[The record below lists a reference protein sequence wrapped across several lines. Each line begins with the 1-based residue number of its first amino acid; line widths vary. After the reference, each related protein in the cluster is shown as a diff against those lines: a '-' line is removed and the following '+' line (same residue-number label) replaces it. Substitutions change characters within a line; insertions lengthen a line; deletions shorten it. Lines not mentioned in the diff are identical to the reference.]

1 MGLEFEGFKKFLGKH
16 VVDGYGRPL
25 GRVVGL
31 ITDVNQNVTDVEIE
45 FGNGEFVRCPS
56 KQLMIE
62 AGTLIYLYPWELE
75 STEIAK
81 ALDLAIK
88 RIQAL
93 DDLFRM
99 GEIPGETYEEFKK
112 IHEASFRELR
122 ERRDRLIN
130 RLKGR
135 IGKLNSQIR
144 ELQMFRTSL
153 KMQRATGEIEE
164 DSFKEAISIVEDG
177 LNKAFTEKEELENTI
192 NRLSKLDFKP
202 SSLRKDIKTVL
213 PKPPK
218 VEVKPEPRISK
229 PSIEE
234 ESRKEDLGDKNKESP
249 PIDVKVED

>member
-1 MGLEFEGFKKFLGKH
+1 MGLEFEGFKKFLGKP

-25 GRVVGL
+25 GRIVGL

-56 KQLMIE
+56 KQLVVE
-62 AGTLIYLYPWELE
+62 AGTPIYLYPWELE
-75 STEIAK
+75 SMEIEK

-99 GEIPGETYEEFKK
+99 GEISGETYEEFKK
-112 IHEASFRELR
+112 THEASFGELK

-135 IGKLNSQIR
+135 IDKLNSQIR

-164 DSFKEAISIVEDG
+164 SSFKDAISIVEDG

-192 NRLSKLDFKP
+192 DRLSKLDFKP
-202 SSLRKDIKTVL
+202 PSLRKDIQTVL

-218 VEVKPEPRISK
+218 VEAKPESK
-229 PSIEE
+229 PPEQSAKEE
-234 ESRKEDLGDKNKESP
+234 PKKENLGDKKKESP
-249 PIDVKVED
+249 PIDVKVEE